1 MSEHPEET
9 VVEDESGH
17 SDISPDAGDGGPGG
31 SIHIDKFEGAW
42 IRISVVVVIVFIVA
56 VTVSSFAV
64 GVQLPGQYSRIQPED
79 FSDPNNPFSS
89 PGLRELAPGKYE
101 AYITA
106 QTWSFVPAEIRV
118 PVGSEITFFV
128 TARDVQHGF
137 KLLGTNVNMM
147 ALPGQISTLKAV
159 FDEPGTYDFI
169 CHEYCGFVEGSP
181 IGHHTM
187 YGQVIVE
194 DPDTA
199 ETSASN

>member
-1 MSEHPEET
+1 MSEHQDEP
-9 VVEDESGH
+9 VVEEDVSHDSGH
-17 SDISPDAGDGGPGG
+17 EPADGGPGD

-42 IRISVVVVIVFIVA
+42 IRISVVVVLVFIIA

-64 GVQLPGQYSRIQPED
+64 GVQLPGQYARIQPED
-79 FSDPNNPFSS
+79 FSDPNNPFSD

-106 QTWSFVPAEIRV
+106 QTWSFVPGEIRI
-118 PVGSEITFFV
+118 PVGSEITFYV

-147 ALPGQISTLKAV
+147 VLPGQISSLKAV

-169 CHEYCGFVEGSP
+169 CHEYCGYVEGSP

-194 DPDTA
+194 DPAA
-199 ETSASN
+199 ETAASE

>member
-1 MSEHPEET
+1 MSEHQDEP
-9 VVEDESGH
+9 VVEEDVSHDSGH
-17 SDISPDAGDGGPGG
+17 EPADGGPGD

-42 IRISVVVVIVFIVA
+42 IRISVVVVLVFIIA

-64 GVQLPGQYSRIQPED
+64 GVQLPGQYARIQPED
-79 FSDPNNPFSS
+79 FSDPNNPFSD

-106 QTWSFVPAEIRV
+106 QTWSFVPSEIRI
-118 PVGSEITFFV
+118 PVGSEITFYV

-147 ALPGQISTLKAV
+147 VLPGQISSLKAV

-169 CHEYCGFVEGSP
+169 CHEYCGYVEGSP

-194 DPDTA
+194 DPAA
-199 ETSASN
+199 ETAASE